1 MLIRI
6 TSPTKAYIESSTP
19 EEMDI
24 LTKALSYT
32 NTAAQHDVK
41 RYHGNFYA
49 KNRNLKAWED
59 NLAILK
65 SRVHCCLVFEEPDGR
80 QYIRPGSITYLT
92 DDTNLDIEVINEV
105 VYPKIKSVAWAKPL
119 PFKLYPY
126 QETSWESLVRTRH
139 GGVSLCTGSGK
150 SAIIL
155 KLLREM
161 GLDAVV
167 VVPSVS
173 IFNEILE
180 KMELHLGKGY
190 VGAYGN
196 GKKRLG
202 KKFTIAVSDSLVNL
216 KEGTS
221 AYDFFR
227 KQKVFIA
234 DECHTLP
241 SETLEQVCNGVLSE
255 TPYRFFLSGTQ
266 TRGDGALKL
275 LQSITGPIVHE
286 LSTQEAVSGGYI
298 CPHEFRIVEIESTNP
313 SFHTQDVLEQKRA
326 HLLRNRNIAKF
337 VARLANAEASINKR
351 QTLVLVEQLD
361 QIAMLLPLINVPVV
375 IAHSEKRKDRLAEL
389 GLEKVD
395 SKESIEKFN
404 KAEAMVLIGSSAI
417 SVGVNLYPV
426 HNCVNWVGGSSVI
439 KTKQGAV
446 GRSIRLGSANPWA
459 SNCSPKP
466 KSVIWDF
473 DVSGIFIMGQHLED
487 RIECYKDSGS
497 EIKRIRLK

>member
-6 TSPTKAYIESSTP
+6 TSPTKAYIQSSTP
-19 EEMDI
+19 EEMDTLI
-24 LTKALSYT
+24 RALSYT

-41 RYHGNFYA
+41 RYHANFYA

-65 SRVHCCLVFEEPDGR
+65 SRVQCCLVFEELDGR
-80 QYIRPGSITYLT
+80 QYIRPGSITYLEDT
-92 DDTNLDIEVINEV
+92 TNLDMEVINEV
-105 VYPKIKSVAWAKPL
+105 IYPSPKPVAWAKKL
-119 PFKLYPY
+119 PFELYSY
-126 QETSWESLVRTRH
+126 QEESWKLLISERH

-167 VVPSVS
+167 VVPSAS

-180 KMELHLGKGY
+180 KMEFHLGKGY
-190 VGAYGN
+190 VGAYGD

-202 KKFTIAVSDSLVNL
+202 KKFTIAISDSLVNL
-216 KEGTS
+216 KEGTP
-221 AYDFFR
+221 AYDFFK

-266 TRGDGALKL
+266 TRGDGAIKL
-275 LQSITGPIVHE
+275 LQSITGPIVYE
-286 LSTQEAVSGGYI
+286 LTTQEAMAGGYI
-298 CPHEFRIVEIESTNP
+298 CPHEFRIVEIESTDP
-313 SFHTQDVLEQKRA
+313 TFTTPDVLEMKRC
-326 HLLRNRNIAKF
+326 HMLRNRRIAQFIAKL
-337 VARLANAEASINKR
+337 VNAEANVNKR

-361 QIAMLLPLINVPVV
+361 QVAMLLPMITVPVV
-375 IAHSEKRKDRLAEL
+375 VAHAEKKKERLAEL

-395 SKESIEKFN
+395 PAQSVEKFN
-404 KAEAMVLIGSSAI
+404 KAEALVIIGTSCIAT
-417 SVGVNLYPV
+417 GTNLFPT
-426 HNCVNWVGGSSVI
+426 HNTVNWVGGSSVI

-446 GRSIRLGSANPWA
+446 GRSIRLGSSNPWA
-459 SNCSPKP
+459 ANCTPKL
-466 KSVIWDF
+466 KSIIWDF
-473 DVSGIFIMGQHLED
+473 DIPGVYIMGQHLED
-487 RIECYKDSGS
+487 RVECYKDSGS